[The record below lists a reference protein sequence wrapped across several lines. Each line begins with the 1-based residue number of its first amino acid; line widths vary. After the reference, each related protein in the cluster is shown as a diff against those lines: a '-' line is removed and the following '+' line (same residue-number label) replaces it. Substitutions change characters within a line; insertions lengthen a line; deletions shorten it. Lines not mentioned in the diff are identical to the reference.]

1 MTMTERKVIKAK
13 GPAGA
18 GQATG
23 QRDPGL
29 PGDGLQPGQLL
40 SLCCGPAY
48 VILRR
53 YLPARGKALA
63 CLTQPKDLRGN

>member
-13 GPAGA
+13 VGLLELAK
-18 GQATG
+18 QLG

-40 SLCCGPAY
+40 SLSRP
-48 VILRR
+48 V
-53 YLPARGKALA
+53 
-63 CLTQPKDLRGN
+63 